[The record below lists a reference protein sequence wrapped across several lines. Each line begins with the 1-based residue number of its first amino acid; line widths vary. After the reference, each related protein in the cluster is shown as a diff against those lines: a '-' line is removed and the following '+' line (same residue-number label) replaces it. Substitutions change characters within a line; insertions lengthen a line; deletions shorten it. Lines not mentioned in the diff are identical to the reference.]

1 MNVSR
6 WRIAALTAVIAG
18 ISLAVLYY
26 TFDASTLTA
35 LARFHPVSLLGV
47 LLVIA
52 VGMYF
57 DAARLI
63 RLCAVSGHRV
73 SLAAATRVVFG
84 NYFLAL
90 LTPGASGGDR
100 KSVV

>member
-35 LARFHPVSLLGV
+35 LTRLKSLPSVSPAHREPGR
-47 LLVIA
+47 
-52 VGMYF
+52 MRSPRR
-57 DAARLI
+57 RL
-63 RLCAVSGHRV
+63 R
-73 SLAAATRVVFG
+73 
-84 NYFLAL
+84 
-90 LTPGASGGDR
+90 
-100 KSVV
+100 